1 MQIAIMSAAKR
12 VKLSTKKSAPK
23 ASGSSSTTTVPK
35 NTKTAEKPLPQEA
48 IINLV
53 DEDGPTERITTTTTH
68 LRNSAFNTLD
78 ELLDQLDGNIHHV
91 YAPQRVDNN
100 IKGTVNNMQ
109 HYQTTTSLQPAQT
122 APQSTSYQLQVDNNI
137 KGTINNMQ
145 HYQTTTSLQPA
156 QTAPQSTSY
165 QLHIPEG
172 TARVLQHIIIP
183 PPPPPA
189 EPQLQGAQQQ
199 TSTVGQSQHA
209 QKDMK
214 LLREVF
220 EQSFYETI
228 SQPPSETG
236 EIIPPIQ
243 LPTAV
248 VPSWI
253 EPATPR
259 ELAKASLAWLQ
270 QKAPE
275 YMQRYEDAQKATRR
289 LEEELDAARLT
300 ERRLGEEMTYMNK
313 FINFLK

>member
-100 IKGTVNNMQ
+100 IKGTV
-109 HYQTTTSLQPAQT
+109 
-122 APQSTSYQLQVDNNI
+122 
-137 KGTINNMQ
+137 NNMQ

-275 YMQRYEDAQKATRR
+275 YMQRYEDAQMATRR